1 MIGAIRSLFDSW
13 IGRVIAIGFIVLV
26 GIAFALSD
34 VSGTLTGGPSASTI
48 AKVGGETITSSD
60 YRQALDNRLRQTRAQ
75 NPNISMDIFVR
86 QGGADKT
93 LEDLVNI
100 FLIAAF
106 AEENGLGASDRM
118 VDAQIAEIPG
128 LVSSDGKVNR
138 TALQQ
143 FLGDQDMT
151 EEFLRQNF
159 KQGFYTE
166 QLLPVTSFG
175 LTMPDSM
182 TNNYASM
189 FFERRTGRSLPIPS
203 TAFAPKAPPSDAV
216 LNEYYKKNSDKFIR
230 PERRSIRYA
239 LFTPAVVGDKGKP
252 TDKEISDYYA
262 ANADAYSASKIVSYE
277 QIIVPTEAVAKA
289 AQAKLAGGASVDAVA
304 KELGF
309 AASKETVASEAAM
322 AAKSSDAVAKALFA
336 TSAGA
341 VAAPAESDFGWHVI
355 RVSKVENR
363 PARSLAEARS
373 EIYGILETEKGEQ
386 AFVDIT
392 ADMQDRLE
400 DGDSLSVV
408 AKDYGL
414 TVETTPKL
422 LSMGLNPDDPNYK
435 PRAELAA
442 IIGPAFQMGV
452 DDGGS
457 LVEVE
462 PGKTYAL
469 ISVVE
474 VEEAA
479 PAPLAEIRNDVIQS
493 RAMAEGQKG
502 AKKAADTIVA
512 DVKGGIT
519 LEQAVAALNAQLPPV
534 TTIGGTR
541 QELAQAGP
549 NTPIALFTLFE
560 MPINGVRA
568 ADIGNDRGFF
578 VIFVDKIE
586 PAKLAED
593 DPLLAQFAASF
604 NNDVENELQ
613 RQFVAAMRTD
623 VDVEINNDAVAATK
637 KQLTSDS

>member
-13 IGRVIAIGFIVLV
+13 IGRIIALAFIVLV
-26 GIAFALSD
+26 GLAFALSD
-34 VSGTLTGGPSASTI
+34 VSGTLTGGSSASTI
-48 AKVGGETITSSD
+48 AKVGGETVTSNEF
-60 YRQALDNRLRQTRAQ
+60 RQAIDNRHRQARSQ
-75 NPNISMDIFVR
+75 NPNISMDIFVK

-100 FLIAAF
+100 FVIATF
-106 AEENGLGASDRM
+106 GEQNGLGVSERM

-128 LVSSDGKVNR
+128 LVSSDGEINR
-138 TALQQ
+138 AALQQ

-151 EEFLRQNF
+151 EDFLRQNF
-159 KQGFYTE
+159 RQGFFTE

-175 LTMPDSM
+175 LVMPGSM
-182 TNNYASM
+182 TSNYASM
-189 FFERRTGRSLPIPS
+189 FFERRTGRSLPVPS

-216 LNEYYKKNSDKFIR
+216 LNDYYQKNADKFTL

-239 LFTPAVVGDKGKP
+239 LFTPAIVGDKGKP

-277 QIIVPTEAVAKA
+277 QIIVPTEAVAKS
-289 AQAKLAGGASVDAVA
+289 AQAKLAGGTSVDAVA

-309 AASKETVASEAAM
+309 AASKETVASESAM
-322 AAKSSDAVAKALFA
+322 AAKSSDGVAKALFE
-336 TSAGA
+336 TGSGA
-341 VAAPAESDFGWHVI
+341 VATPAESDFGWHVI
-355 RVSKVENR
+355 RVTKIENR

-386 AFVDIT
+386 AFADIT

-400 DGDSLSVV
+400 DGDSLTVV

-414 TVETTPKL
+414 TVESTPKL

-435 PRAELAA
+435 PRAELSA

-462 PGKTYAL
+462 PGKSYAL
-469 ISVVE
+469 FSVIE
-474 VEEAA
+474 VDEAA
-479 PAPLAEIRNDVIQS
+479 PAPLKDIRSNVIQS
-493 RAMAEGQKG
+493 WAMAEGQKG
-502 AKKAADTIVA
+502 AKKAADSIVA
-512 DVKGGIT
+512 DVKGGKT
-519 LEQAVAALNAQLPPV
+519 LAEAVATLNAQLPPA
-534 TTIGGTR
+534 TTISGTR
-541 QELAQAGP
+541 QELAEAGP
-549 NTPIALFTLFE
+549 DTPVALFTLFE
-560 MPINGVRA
+560 MPLNGVRA
-568 ADIGNDRGFF
+568 AEVGNDRGYF
-578 VIFVDKIE
+578 VIFVDTIE

-593 DPLLAQFAASF
+593 DPMLAQFTASYQR
-604 NNDVENELQ
+604 DVENELQ

-623 VDVEINNDAVAATK
+623 VDVEINDDAVTATK
-637 KQLTSDS
+637 KQLTGDS